1 MNNLVNLDV
10 KSTKQYYCEI
20 CEYITDNKS
29 NWNKHI
35 LTRKHKIKQN
45 EQNQKIVRNNICKYC
60 DKYFKSRSGL
70 WYHEKKCKTLDH
82 KIKDTTLKINN
93 VKCSQKQLIKQ
104 TSEDDNSQND
114 ILLSTK
120 NEENNDETENYKKI
134 ITSLIKQNKD
144 IQEAMIKQQEQH
156 NKQLNE
162 ILPKVGNNTYNTT
175 NKVNMNLFLNEQCK
189 DAYNLMDFVHSLKLQ
204 LEDLENTGKYG
215 FVEGMTNIFVRAL
228 RDMEVTKRPIH
239 CTDLKREILYVKENN
254 EWEKEDNS
262 KKNIVKAIDYVRD
275 HNLIQLQRWAKLNPE
290 CTDINHSKSDDYR
303 LLVSNC
309 IGGIDKEQD
318 NNVNKVIKNVAKEV
332 YIDKSKFKKT

>member
-1 MNNLVNLDV
+1 MNNIVVLDP
-10 KSTKQYYCEI
+10 KCTKHYYCEF
-20 CEYITDNKS
+20 CEYKTDNKS

-35 LTRKHKIKQN
+35 LTRKHKFKQN
-45 EQNQKIVRNNICKYC
+45 EQNLNNVQLTLCKYC
-60 DKYFKSRSGL
+60 DKHFKSRSGL
-70 WYHEKKCKTLDH
+70 WYHEKKCKIAHLKMICTNL
-82 KIKDTTLKINN
+82 KKDKA
-93 VKCSQKQLIKQ
+93 KCIEKQ
-104 TSEDDNSQND
+104 TDKEISQHDKSEND
-114 ILLSTK
+114 VLLSTK
-120 NEENNDETENYKKI
+120 NEEINDETENYKKI

-144 IQEAMIKQQEQH
+144 IQEAMLKQQEQH
-156 NKQLNE
+156 NKQLSE

-215 FVEGMTNIFVRAL
+215 FVEGMTNIFIRAL

-254 EWEKEDNS
+254 EWEKEDHS

-275 HNLIQLQRWAKLNPE
+275 HNLIQLQQWAKLNPE

-332 YIDKSKFKKT
+332 YIDKSKIKLN

>member
-1 MNNLVNLDV
+1 MNNLVDLDP

-45 EQNQKIVRNNICKYC
+45 EQNQNIVRNNICKHC

-70 WYHEKKCKTLDH
+70 WYHEKKCKILDH
-82 KIKDTTLKINN
+82 KFKNTTQKKDDEQCIENQV
-93 VKCSQKQLIKQ
+93 VKQNLQ
-104 TSEDDNSQND
+104 DDNSQND
-114 ILLSTK
+114 VLLSTK

-144 IQEAMIKQQEQH
+144 IQEAMLKQQEQH

-215 FVEGMTNIFVRAL
+215 FVEGMTNIFIKAL

-254 EWEKEDNS
+254 EWEKEDHS

-275 HNLIQLQRWAKLNPE
+275 HNLIQLQQWAKLNPE
-290 CTDINHSKSDDYR
+290 CTDINNSKSDDYR
-303 LLVSNC
+303 LLITNC

-332 YIDKSKFKKT
+332 YIDKTKINYR